1 MIRLKSQSPENSLA
15 VQCLRLSS
23 YTFTAMGLGSN
34 LGGELRSH
42 KLCSMAKG
50 KKKKSQSPQQVACL
64 LLPALV
70 KLVTVLCQTKAL
82 RDLILNFEHLSD
94 SFSFSV
100 HKKGLLWLHPVALYG
115 ILPGVKLMAPG
126 NFHVHLAPILKSD
139 GLEITLVCSLLSAL
153 LNLLFSGDILKNTR
167 QAGSEES
174 LLISSSV
181 SL

>member
-1 MIRLKSQSPENSLA
+1 MFKTQLLHFHCHGAGFKPGWGTKIPQA
-15 VQCLRLSS
+15 VQR
-23 YTFTAMGLGSN
+23 GQ
-34 LGGELRSH
+34 R
-42 KLCSMAKG
+42 

-70 KLVTVLCQTKAL
+70 KLVTLLCQTKAL

-139 GLEITLVCSLLSAL
+139 GLEVTLVCSLLSAL